1 MLSVIAAAPQTVRSG
16 SAAEEAQTAGA
27 ACAVSS
33 QILKSSTTSKR
44 VPLPSWLC
52 SVMTPPIMST
62 MFLVMAMPRPVPC
75 TLLVTEFSARLKD
88 S

>member
-1 MLSVIAAAPQTVRSG
+1 MQRQAVLRRGRTDGECCLRRFFADLEVQYHL
-16 SAAEEAQTAGA
+16 EAGA
-27 ACAVSS
+27 
-33 QILKSSTTSKR
+33 
-44 VPLPSWLC
+44 LPSWLC